1 MSSMQSGRSPFAVV
15 GDRPGVY
22 LIVDLDERP
31 LYVGKSNRVRN
42 RLLEHFVGQ
51 NSSVTA
57 DGILDLYDVLR
68 VYVWYCDKSDL
79 GACETAAS
87 LAFKPR
93 WNRADIFSATSVPEL
108 KVSDADEVIG
118 IHDSP
123 EELARRRDPLE
134 RAENKLL
141 HLLRA
146 VRKVRVSG
154 ASQASRQLLRDHAQE
169 LVDILNG
176 DL

>member
-1 MSSMQSGRSPFAVV
+1 
-15 GDRPGVY
+15 
-22 LIVDLDERP
+22 
-31 LYVGKSNRVRN
+31 VRN

-68 VYVWYCDKSDL
+68 VYVWYCDRADL
-79 GACETAAS
+79 GAFETAAS

-93 WNRADIFSATSVPEL
+93 WNRADIASAISVPEL
-108 KVSDADEVIG
+108 NVAEPDEVIG

-123 EELARRRDPLE
+123 EELARRREPLE

-146 VRKVRVSG
+146 VRKVRVSA
-154 ASQASRQLLRDHAQE
+154 ASPASRQLLRAHAQE
-169 LVDILNG
+169 LVDILDG